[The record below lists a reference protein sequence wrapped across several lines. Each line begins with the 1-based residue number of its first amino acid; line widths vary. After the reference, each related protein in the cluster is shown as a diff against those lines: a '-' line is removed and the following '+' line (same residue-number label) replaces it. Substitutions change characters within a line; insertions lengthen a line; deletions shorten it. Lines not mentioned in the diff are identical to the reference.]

1 MLLCVLRKE
10 FKEIYPKGLVA
21 DENVQHVCL
30 LVIIATLFFLL
41 SPVESILSTKYCP
54 QYPIH

>member
-10 FKEIYPKGLVA
+10 FKEIYPEGPIA
-21 DENVQHVCL
+21 DENVQRVCL
-30 LVIIATLFFLL
+30 WVIIATLVFLL

-54 QYPIH
+54 QYPIS